1 MPANRRKKPT
11 RENEKGGGGE
21 SSGEKIR
28 KPSHVVE
35 VGLEGRNEVG
45 RRGALVQPS
54 IVTRPARWLL
64 KFKDPTATAAVAA
77 ASKHAS
83 GAQFAAPRRGE
94 LLFSRHASRNKYRK
108 YTLRNCAIKYS
119 VRNLELFHDKNST
132 ERYPFSRIFN
142 LRY

>member
-1 MPANRRKKPT
+1 MPENRRKKPT

-21 SSGEKIR
+21 SRGEKIR

-83 GAQFAAPRRGE
+83 GAQFAAPRRAVAS
-94 LLFSRHASRNKYRK
+94 FCSRDTHRG
-108 YTLRNCAIKYS
+108 TS
-119 VRNLELFHDKNST
+119 VGNTRSETVRLNIPYE
-132 ERYPFSRIFN
+132 I
-142 LRY
+142 